1 MRPQANGR
9 FVRLYPPPYDA
20 CSAHDARAILAPLAG
35 RFVVVAGFGRAGLR
49 GGAGALSRARAILW
63 HGPARPLRRSRI
75 EPLTMMSKAPL
86 STQMRPTEAGSVGRA
101 RFAIRAH
108 GAQIRQYYGQPFVV
122 HLDSVVRIL
131 QSFGIEAPSV
141 LAAAYLHDTAE
152 DTEASIADI
161 FKAFGESPSSFIG

>member
-1 MRPQANGR
+1 
-9 FVRLYPPPYDA
+9 
-20 CSAHDARAILAPLAG
+20 
-35 RFVVVAGFGRAGLR
+35 
-49 GGAGALSRARAILW
+49 
-63 HGPARPLRRSRI
+63 
-75 EPLTMMSKAPL
+75 
-86 STQMRPTEAGSVGRA
+86 
-101 RFAIRAH
+101 
-108 GAQIRQYYGQPFVV
+108 V